1 MGPPET
7 SNLIGCENL
16 TFEPQF
22 SSARWRKEKAPRLS
36 AKEMKREGRTAAV
49 LTIMAS
55 IRLRLRRGKYIEEED
70 D

>member
-1 MGPPET
+1 
-7 SNLIGCENL
+7 
-16 TFEPQF
+16 
-22 SSARWRKEKAPRLS
+22 
-36 AKEMKREGRTAAV
+36 MKREGRTAAV